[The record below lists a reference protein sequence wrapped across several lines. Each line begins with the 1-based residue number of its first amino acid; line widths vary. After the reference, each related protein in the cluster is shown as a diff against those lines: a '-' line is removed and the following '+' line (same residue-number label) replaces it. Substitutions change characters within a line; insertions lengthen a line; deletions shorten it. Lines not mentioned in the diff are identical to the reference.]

1 MKDSQYYSKI
11 ARQYCIE
18 HDTNMVTRGNLDMME
33 DLLELFDPTA
43 RDRLYYQSLYK
54 GEICYGTYTTKKAQF
69 VLNKLD
75 RESKKPDAI
84 FRKFYIC
91 YNGIINRPT
100 RGFELKEKI
109 NESVCN

>member
-11 ARQYCIE
+11 ALKYCKE
-18 HDTNMVTRGNLDMME
+18 HDLDMVTRGNLTQME
-33 DLLELFDPTA
+33 DLLDLFDPTA
-43 RDRLYYQSLYK
+43 RDRLQEQSRWK
-54 GEICYGTYTTKKAQF
+54 GDICMGTYITKKAQF

-84 FRKFYIC
+84 FKKGYIC

-100 RGFELKEKI
+100 RCFEIKEKKDG
-109 NESVCN
+109 